1 MPMTAAT
8 PASPCRADTAERRS
22 GSRSRNSAIA
32 TVAKATSVGNQTGLL
47 HTNGTAEDRYSVVP
61 VATWLWSPTSD
72 ATAPSARSTS
82 ATGQRNFTRWTLAPQ
97 PRRLSYGRQVASTK
111 KLFAALKRRGP
122 HHVLRGD
129 LAFAGMP
136 GVVYT
141 PESGFNLPG
150 VAFAHEWVA
159 RAERYE
165 GTLEHL
171 ASWGIVAAAPD
182 TEKGIAPS
190 VLNLAFDLGTTLDII
205 SGVRLG
211 DGKISVHPTKLGIV
225 GHGFGASTAVFA
237 AAGMPAKPKAVVAA
251 FPTVTKPR
259 AEEAAAAL
267 TVPGLI
273 LTDPGDPMSLRS
285 NAVELARVWE
295 TATLRAVPK
304 AKAGGLIEGRRLAR
318 VVGLPGADR
327 GTQKMV
333 RALMTGFLLN
343 VLTGDKTYRDFSDP
357 EIDLP
362 KAATMDPFSDD
373 PVDLENKVVA
383 LLKP

>member
-1 MPMTAAT
+1 MDHNAAVV
-8 PASPCRADTAERRS
+8 C
-22 GSRSRNSAIA
+22 
-32 TVAKATSVGNQTGLL
+32 VG
-47 HTNGTAEDRYSVVP
+47 
-61 VATWLWSPTSD
+61 
-72 ATAPSARSTS
+72 
-82 ATGQRNFTRWTLAPQ
+82 
-97 PRRLSYGRQVASTK
+97 YGRQVASTK

-122 HHVLRGD
+122 HRVLRGD
-129 LAFAGMP
+129 LAFAGLP

-150 VAFAHEWVA
+150 VAFAHEWVTG
-159 RAERYE
+159 AERYA

-205 SGVRLG
+205 AGVRLG

-237 AAGMPAKPKAVVAA
+237 AAGMPVKPKAVVSA

-267 TVPGLI
+267 KVPGLI

-285 NAVELARVWE
+285 NAIELARAWDS
-295 TATLRAVPK
+295 ATLRAVPK
-304 AKAGGLIEGRRLAR
+304 AEAGGLIEGRRLAR

-327 GTQKMV
+327 GTQKIV
-333 RALMTGFLLN
+333 RALMTGYLLHM
-343 VLTGDKTYRDFSDP
+343 LTGDKAYSDFADP
-357 EIDLP
+357 EAALP
-362 KAATMDPFSDD
+362 KTTAVDPFADD
-373 PVDLENKVVA
+373 SVELENKVVA